1 MYLLIVVKSF
11 DKIFRLLLKPKCLDA
26 VAKILRQLGRIPA
39 GELNAEMKLFKMKK
53 MFLSAT
59 AFFTISNVRTQ

>member
-11 DKIFRLLLKPKCLDA
+11 DKIFGLLLKPKCQDA

-39 GELNAEMKLFKMKK
+39 GELNAEIFFFYRYFLFVCK
-53 MFLSAT
+53 
-59 AFFTISNVRTQ
+59 